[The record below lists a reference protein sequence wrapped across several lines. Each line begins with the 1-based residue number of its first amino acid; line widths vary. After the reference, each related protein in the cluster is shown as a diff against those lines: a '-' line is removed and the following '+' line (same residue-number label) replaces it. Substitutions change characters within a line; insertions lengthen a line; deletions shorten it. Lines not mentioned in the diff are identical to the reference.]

1 MTRSERFKAARTL
14 LNQHGEQT
22 VRQVAEAVGV
32 APSMVSDLENSTF
45 DRNITY
51 QNAAAFARHYGVDVV
66 WLMEGDD
73 AQDHKTP
80 PLAVA
85 TEYTD
90 LSAAAVEQLRR
101 LARRNLSPV
110 ASAVIADEHFES
122 LLVGI
127 LYAVDATVKADA
139 AAMKPQI
146 GNKSEIAEQVVQASN
161 GKMSVIDTEY
171 LPATYQYLAEYH
183 LSQLIAELSHAAKK
197 PLSPDQIAAEA
208 KAFAASVDPY
218 ARYDKGEQSRAEIH
232 KMVDDL
238 NK

>member
-110 ASAVIADEHFES
+110 ASAVIADEHKRA
-122 LLVGI
+122 LVP
-127 LYAVDATVKADA
+127 LFFK
-139 AAMKPQI
+139 
-146 GNKSEIAEQVVQASN
+146 VQ
-161 GKMSVIDTEY
+161 KC
-171 LPATYQYLAEYH
+171 
-183 LSQLIAELSHAAKK
+183 LSGGAYYPLIS
-197 PLSPDQIAAEA
+197 
-208 KAFAASVDPY
+208 FA
-218 ARYDKGEQSRAEIH
+218 R
-232 KMVDDL
+232 
-238 NK
+238 